1 MRKIIATALFIS
13 IMLSLVSCG
22 TIKSNV
28 SKTSSRNISSVGING
43 SSSKE
48 SSISNLSSII
58 TNSSGNTSNTR
69 SSGIASIS
77 KSSSSSKNSQIVTNS
92 SQSVSSSSMNP
103 IISQTNKK
111 PNFVGISPTDSV
123 GISESEWLSYREL
136 GIKSMRV
143 HLQYGN
149 IGRSVTSPNFSK
161 YDMVVN
167 RAKAEGI
174 EVTMLL
180 SYESYPSISV
190 PLNLGGGPMKFTN
203 SIELIPIAK
212 KAITH
217 FKTLGVKKWEI
228 WNEQNGTWNVDVNS
242 YAQLLT
248 QLYEKCKYTEKWD
261 PTATIA
267 FGGLDAVDANFV
279 DGVNG
284 GSKQYVL
291 QFYMSTAY
299 ANFKNK
305 YNRSPFDAFCIH
317 PYNTIDV
324 DADRGITK
332 NVMAIAIQKTVI
344 DTMDNNGDKGMPI
357 WITEYGNQDSNDEKN
372 ARAVYESI
380 LAIYD
385 IPQVEI
391 LHWFKYCYGG
401 GGNESYYSIVFA
413 DGTKRPSYYSFCKAA
428 LEIAKSESSLH

>member
-1 MRKIIATALFIS
+1 LENDKEMKKIFTAILCMTFI
-13 IMLSLVSCG
+13 INLSGCG
-22 TIKSNV
+22 KQAGQDAV
-28 SKTSSRNISSVGING
+28 SKTSSIN
-43 SSSKE
+43 SSS
-48 SSISNLSSII
+48 N
-58 TNSSGNTSNTR
+58 NSSE
-69 SSGIASIS
+69 
-77 KSSSSSKNSQIVTNS
+77 
-92 SQSVSSSSMNP
+92 SVSSDVSNSLSETSSLTQSSVSVKPSGTVTSSKGTSTSSRTVSISPQVSNNP
-103 IISQTNKK
+103 NPQALKK

-149 IGRSVTSPNFSK
+149 IGSSVTSPNFSK
-161 YDMVVN
+161 YDVVVN

-190 PLNLGGGPMKFTN
+190 PLDLGWGPIMKFTN
-203 SIELIPIAK
+203 SIDLIQIAQ
-212 KAITH
+212 KAILH

-228 WNEQNGTWNVDVNS
+228 WNEQNGMWNIDVNS

-261 PTATIA
+261 TTAIIA
-267 FGGLDAVDANFV
+267 FGGLDAVNVNFV

-284 GSKQYVL
+284 TAQNYVR

-299 ANFKNK
+299 ATFKSK
-305 YNRSPFDAFCIH
+305 YKRSPFDAFCIH

-324 DADRGITK
+324 DADKGITK
-332 NVMAIAIQKTVI
+332 NVMAVAIQKTI
-344 DTMDNNGDKGMPI
+344 INTMDNNGDTGMPI
-357 WITEYGNQDSNDEKN
+357 WITEYGNQDSDDKKN

-380 LAIYD
+380 LAIYN
-385 IPQVEI
+385 IPQVET
-391 LHWFKYCYGG
+391 LFWFKYCYVG
-401 GGNESYYSIVFA
+401 SDYSIVRET
-413 DGTKRPSYYSFCKAA
+413 GVKRPSYYSFRDAVLK
-428 LEIAKSESSLH
+428 LKENERK

>member
-1 MRKIIATALFIS
+1 MILHKGSGAVKIFI
-13 IMLSLVSCG
+13 INLSGCG
-22 TIKSNV
+22 PQAGQDAV
-28 SKTSSRNISSVGING
+28 SKTSSIN
-43 SSSKE
+43 SSS
-48 SSISNLSSII
+48 N
-58 TNSSGNTSNTR
+58 NSSE
-69 SSGIASIS
+69 
-77 KSSSSSKNSQIVTNS
+77 
-92 SQSVSSSSMNP
+92 SVSSDVSNSLSETSSLTQSSVSVKPSGTVTSSKGSTSSRTVSISPNP
-103 IISQTNKK
+103 QALKK

-143 HLQYGN
+143 DLQYGN
-149 IGRSVTSPNFSK
+149 IGRSVTNPDFSK
-161 YDMVVN
+161 YDVVVN

-180 SYESYPSISV
+180 GCGSYPSISV
-190 PLNLGGGPMKFTN
+190 PLDLGWGPIMKFTN
-203 SIELIPIAK
+203 SIEQIPIAK

-391 LHWFKYCYGG
+391 LHWFKYYYAGG
-401 GGNESYYSIVFA
+401 DGSNSNYSIVRA
-413 DGTKRPSYYSFCKAA
+413 GVKRPSYYSFRDAVLK
-428 LEIAKSESSLH
+428 LKENERK